1 MNVIWSTL
9 AKDYY
14 LYIIEQLFEKWNIKV
29 VEKFEKE
36 INTLVDNI
44 SKKQSNLS
52 TVQNYELP

>member
-1 MNVIWSTL
+1 MNVIWSAL

-14 LYIIEQLFEKWNIKV
+14 LYIIEQLFTKWNIKV

-44 SKKQSNLS
+44 SKTIKSVRSPKL
-52 TVQNYELP
+52 